1 MKYRLVNGD
10 YVEVAITESGRVQAI
25 KYDKTGIQKMNT
37 FNVSKE
43 NTSSCQY
50 QALLFPDNSFIVVWL
65 QRVLN
70 NTHQICIRRYTQ
82 QGLAKPIVE
91 IPMNHYAIP
100 DNFEISNDSKT
111 INFSWLTIEKK
122 TYNMSVNMEGT
133 IQSPEAE
140 PEVENIQIC
149 IETKVSNAEEQAQ
162 AQEQAAQAQAAAQA
176 AQVAAQVA
184 AQAAQEAQAAQ
195 AAQVAAAQEAQ
206 AAQEQ
211 AQKAQEQPQ
220 AKISFLPKPS
230 ALPNKDLASK
240 SSFIPKVLGPTPD
253 KKALSSSSFVPKP
266 ITFGKLKLDVKE
278 PDTII
283 QFTPVMTPSSTV
295 SMANIMSETIGPKP
309 VTIRRPNNLNLA
321 SRRPRGKRPGM
332 GMMFN

>member
-50 QALLFPDNSFIVVWL
+50 QAILFPDNSFIVVWL

-82 QGLAKPIVE
+82 QGLAKPIIE
-91 IPMNHYAIP
+91 IPMNYYAIP
-100 DNFEISNDSKT
+100 ENFEISNDSKT

-140 PEVENIQIC
+140 AEVEKIQIY
-149 IETKVSNAEEQAQ
+149 IETKKSKAHP
-162 AQEQAAQAQAAAQA
+162 
-176 AQVAAQVA
+176 
-184 AQAAQEAQAAQ
+184 AQEA
-195 AAQVAAAQEAQ
+195 
-206 AAQEQ
+206 
-211 AQKAQEQPQ
+211 PQ
-220 AKISFLPKPS
+220 
-230 ALPNKDLASK
+230 
-240 SSFIPKVLGPTPD
+240 G
-253 KKALSSSSFVPKP
+253 
-266 ITFGKLKLDVKE
+266 
-278 PDTII
+278 
-283 QFTPVMTPSSTV
+283 
-295 SMANIMSETIGPKP
+295 
-309 VTIRRPNNLNLA
+309 
-321 SRRPRGKRPGM
+321 
-332 GMMFN
+332 

>member
-149 IETKVSNAEEQAQ
+149 IETKVSNAEAQAQ
-162 AQEQAAQAQAAAQA
+162 AQEAQAQA
-176 AQVAAQVA
+176 
-184 AQAAQEAQAAQ
+184 AAQ

-206 AAQEQ
+206 AAAQEAQAAQEQ
-211 AQKAQEQPQ
+211 AAAAQAAQKAQEQPQ

>member
-149 IETKVSNAEEQAQ
+149 IETKVSNAEEQQAQ
-162 AQEQAAQAQAAAQA
+162 AQEAQAQA
-176 AQVAAQVA
+176 
-184 AQAAQEAQAAQ
+184 AAQ

-206 AAQEQ
+206 AAAQEAQAAQEQ
-211 AQKAQEQPQ
+211 AAAAQAAQKAQEQPQ